1 MNNILQQEDLI
12 VAAMQEQEHGSR
24 EVLTAIR
31 NINEITVTVR
41 DGSAEM
47 LKGGDGVAQE
57 MNELDALTSKISD
70 SMNEMALAA
79 VQINGAMQKIN
90 EITRQNKQSIENLA
104 NEVEKFKV

>member
-1 MNNILQQEDLI
+1 
-12 VAAMQEQEHGSR
+12 
-24 EVLTAIR
+24 VLSG
-31 NINEITVTVR
+31 NKKKNQITVTVR

>member
-1 MNNILQQEDLI
+1 
-12 VAAMQEQEHGSR
+12 MQEQEHGSR

>member
-1 MNNILQQEDLI
+1 
-12 VAAMQEQEHGSR
+12 
-24 EVLTAIR
+24 
-31 NINEITVTVR
+31 
-41 DGSAEM
+41 M

-57 MNELDALTSKISD
+57 FNELDALTSKISD